1 MREKIAAALRGRGFA
16 GRGARVTIAA
26 SERPAQRPPDRI
38 LGKPGMT
45 RRRLWVYILLFLFNM
60 IAYVDRVNISVA
72 GKPIAAELHLS
83 PVALGYLFSSFFWA
97 YVVTMLPGGKLI
109 DRLGPHVVA
118 SIATAVWST
127 AQMLTGAATSFFT
140 MILARLGMGVG
151 EAPFAPVTYRSV
163 RAWGPFTE
171 RGTAIAFISAGSSL
185 GPALGAPVVA
195 WLIQSL
201 SWRWSFVI
209 TGAVGFI
216 WVAVWASLVST
227 PEKTKWMPE
236 PERQRIL
243 AERDAGIEVPD
254 HGGVGYLGLAR
265 APAMWG
271 LFVSQGCCVYSVYL
285 YLTWLPNYLENAR
298 HLSLIEAG
306 VFTSIPFFAATVLN
320 VVINWIG
327 DKALSPSAVHA
338 GKRRYLLGICLIATA
353 AGLFV
358 PYVESLTMVA
368 VTFSNAGPAT
378 NAALVSDILRSPAD
392 AGRAFAFLVLGGNSF
407 GLCAPIVT
415 GYIVAATGTF
425 SAAFTVAGVL
435 ALIGAASAFIFGRG
449 TIGEVAGARLAPAE

>member
-1 MREKIAAALRGRGFA
+1 
-16 GRGARVTIAA
+16 
-26 SERPAQRPPDRI
+26 
-38 LGKPGMT
+38 MT
-45 RRRLWVYILLFLFNM
+45 RRRFGVYFLLFLFNI

-97 YVVTMLPGGKLI
+97 YVITMLPGGKLI
-109 DRLGPHVVA
+109 DRWGPHIMA
-118 SIATAVWST
+118 SIATTVWSV
-127 AQMLTGAATSFFT
+127 AQMLTGAATSFIT
-140 MILARLGMGVG
+140 MLMARLGMGVG

-163 RAWGPFTE
+163 RAWGPYTE
-171 RGTAIAFISAGSSL
+171 RGTAIAFISAGASL

-195 WLIQSL
+195 WLIETL
-201 SWRWSFVI
+201 SWRWSFVC
-209 TGAVGFI
+209 TGAVGFV
-216 WVAVWASLVST
+216 WVVVWTSLVST
-227 PEKTKWMPE
+227 PEKTRWIPE
-236 PERQRIL
+236 PERHRIL
-243 AERDAGIEVPD
+243 SERDAGIEVPD

-271 LFVSQGCCVYSVYL
+271 LFVSQGCCVYSLYL

-298 HLSLIEAG
+298 GLSLVEAG

-327 DKALSPSAVHA
+327 DKTLSPQALHA
-338 GKRRYLLGICLIATA
+338 GKRRYLLAICLVLTA

-358 PYVESLTMVA
+358 PYVGSLTAVTVLVSIA
-368 VTFSNAGPAT
+368 VTFSNVGPAT

-415 GYIVAATGTF
+415 GYILAITDTY
-425 SAAFTVAGVL
+425 SAAFIVAGVL
-435 ALIGAASAFIFGRG
+435 ALIGAASALIFGRG
-449 TIGEVAGARLAPAE
+449 TIGEVAGTARPAIAN